1 MVVSSERY
9 SKKQVLR
16 KNGGDDETRTRDLCR
31 DGGPLIGFT
40 TTYKTAGTA
49 NGRIRRSK
57 SSKAPH
63 SVGRIVGWKF
73 LGKNRPG
80 RYLARQS
87 FASLR
92 LCGPQTYLPD
102 RSM

>member
-16 KNGGDDETRTRDLCR
+16 VS
-31 DGGPLIGFT
+31 GPLIGFT

-49 NGRIRRSK
+49 NGRISRSK

-73 LGKNRPG
+73 SGKNRPG